1 MPVLSSPVYS
11 WEVRVLQDSQS
22 AQEQGKPAAEVGGC
36 GAHTQDQ
43 LSSQGKD

>member
-22 AQEQGKPAAEVGGC
+22 AQEQGKPASEVGGC